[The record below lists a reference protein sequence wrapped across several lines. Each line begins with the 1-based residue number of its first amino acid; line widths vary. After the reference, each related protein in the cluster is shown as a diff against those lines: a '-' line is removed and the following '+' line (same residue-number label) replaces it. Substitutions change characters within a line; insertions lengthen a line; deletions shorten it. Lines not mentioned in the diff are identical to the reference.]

1 MSSGSERER
10 PMGIIVQGTRVV
22 GAVHIP
28 GGNDEF
34 IKQFNYCY
42 GPMKME
48 CSRLA
53 ETEQNEKKKKDERF
67 RMPTWSRQLWESQPV
82 ATQQ

>member
-28 GGNDEF
+28 KGDDDF

-42 GPMKME
+42 GPMRME

-53 ETEQNEKKKKDERF
+53 DESESSEKKKKDERF
-67 RMPTWSRQLWESQPV
+67 RMPKWSRQLWDPQP
-82 ATQQ
+82 ATQP